1 MSIAAQAR
9 DAARLQAG
17 EGTAEQKVRIAAWDR
32 LRGLLSAL
40 DSKTSVLLRFNA
52 IVVAALAYLVIVSA
66 ADPFNGARPVVKLL
80 GSIVGH
86 VSLAISVLS
95 CGFAFPVIYVERE
108 VYGLGGSDT
117 AISDR
122 SLERLGDLV
131 SRHARYYAW
140 AWHRLRPPGSAG
152 RPALTVGRD
161 G

>member
-66 ADPFNGARPVVKLL
+66 VDPFSGARPVVKFL
-80 GSIVGH
+80 GGIVGH
-86 VSLAISVLS
+86 VSLLISVLS
-95 CGFAFPVIYVERE
+95 CGFAFPVIYIERE
-108 VYGLGGSDT
+108 VYGLGSDT
-117 AISDR
+117 TISDQ
-122 SLERLGDLV
+122 SLERLGGLV
-131 SRHARYYAW
+131 TRRAKYYAW
-140 AWHRLRPPGSAG
+140 AWWLSVAAG
-152 RPALTVGRD
+152 IGFALLVALAILH
-161 G
+161 

>member
-66 ADPFNGARPVVKLL
+66 VDPFSGARPVVKLL